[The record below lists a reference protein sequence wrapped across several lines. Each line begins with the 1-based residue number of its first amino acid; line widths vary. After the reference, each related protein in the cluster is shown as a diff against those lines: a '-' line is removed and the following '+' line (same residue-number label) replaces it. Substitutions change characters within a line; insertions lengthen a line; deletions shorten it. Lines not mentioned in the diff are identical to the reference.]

1 MRVSANKRLLL
12 VHAHPDDETINNGV
26 TMAKYAE
33 SGAHVTLVTCT
44 RGEEGEVLV
53 PELLNLA
60 SNKDD
65 KLGEHR
71 EIELSVA
78 DDKTNRLPRDE
89 RRAQL
94 LVAALEVFT
103 VAGYHSAAMDEIADR
118 ANVSKP
124 VLYQHFPSK
133 LDLYLAVLDLH
144 IDSLVFAIQ
153 KAIAS
158 NRENSARVAAT
169 VEAYFGFIDSEGE
182 AFRLLF
188 ESDMNVEP
196 QVRERL
202 NRMTYDCAAA
212 VSAVI
217 SIDTGLGKEESM
229 MLAVGIIGTVQ
240 TTARHWLDR
249 DGKIDRQRATELVMN
264 LIWRGISGFPKSQS

>member
-1 MRVSANKRLLL
+1 MS
-12 VHAHPDDETINNGV
+12 E
-26 TMAKYAE
+26 
-33 SGAHVTLVTCT
+33 
-44 RGEEGEVLV
+44 
-53 PELLNLA
+53 
-60 SNKDD
+60 D
-65 KLGEHR
+65 K
-71 EIELSVA
+71 V
-78 DDKTNRLPRDE
+78 NRLPRDE

-94 LVAALEVFT
+94 LSAALEVFT
-103 VAGYHSAAMDEIADR
+103 AAGYHSAAMDEIADR
-118 ANVSKP
+118 AKVSKP

-133 LDLYLAVLDLH
+133 LELYLAVLDLH

-153 KAIAS
+153 KAIAEHRD
-158 NRENSARVAAT
+158 NADRVKAT

-188 ESDMNVEP
+188 ESDMSLEP

-217 SIDTGLGKEESM
+217 SIDTGLAKEESM
-229 MLAVGIIGTVQ
+229 MLAVGLIGIVQ

-249 DGKIDRQRATELVMN
+249 DGKIDRTRATELVMN
-264 LIWRGISGFPKSQS
+264 LIWRGISGFPKSQQ

>member
-1 MRVSANKRLLL
+1 M
-12 VHAHPDDETINNGV
+12 DEK
-26 TMAKYAE
+26 AA
-33 SGAHVTLVTCT
+33 
-44 RGEEGEVLV
+44 
-53 PELLNLA
+53 
-60 SNKDD
+60 
-65 KLGEHR
+65 
-71 EIELSVA
+71 
-78 DDKTNRLPRDE
+78 RLPRDE

-103 VAGYHSAAMDEIADR
+103 AAGYHSAAMDEIADR
-118 ANVSKP
+118 AKVSKP

-133 LDLYLAVLDLH
+133 LELYLAVLDLH
-144 IDSLVFAIQ
+144 IDSLVFAFQ

-158 NRENSARVAAT
+158 TRENSSRVSAT
-169 VEAYFGFIDSEGE
+169 VEAYFGFINSEGE

-188 ESDMNVEP
+188 ESDMNLEP

>member
-1 MRVSANKRLLL
+1 MMSEDKSA
-12 VHAHPDDETINNGV
+12 
-26 TMAKYAE
+26 
-33 SGAHVTLVTCT
+33 
-44 RGEEGEVLV
+44 
-53 PELLNLA
+53 
-60 SNKDD
+60 
-65 KLGEHR
+65 
-71 EIELSVA
+71 
-78 DDKTNRLPRDE
+78 RLPRDE

-103 VAGYHSAAMDEIADR
+103 AAGYHSAAMDEIADR

-133 LDLYLAVLDLH
+133 LDLYLAVLDLQ

-158 NRENSARVAAT
+158 NRENSSRVAAT
-169 VEAYFGFIDSEGE
+169 VEAYFGFIDNEGE

-188 ESDMNVEP
+188 ESDVNLEP

-249 DGKIDRQRATELVMN
+249 DGKIDRKRATELVMN

>member
-1 MRVSANKRLLL
+1 MN
-12 VHAHPDDETINNGV
+12 
-26 TMAKYAE
+26 
-33 SGAHVTLVTCT
+33 
-44 RGEEGEVLV
+44 
-53 PELLNLA
+53 
-60 SNKDD
+60 DD
-65 KLGEHR
+65 K
-71 EIELSVA
+71 SA
-78 DDKTNRLPRDE
+78 RLPRDE

-94 LVAALEVFT
+94 LIAALEVFT

-133 LDLYLAVLDLH
+133 LDLYLAVLDMH

-158 NRENSARVAAT
+158 NRENSSRVAAT

-188 ESDMNVEP
+188 ESDMSLEP

-240 TTARHWLDR
+240 TAARHWLDR
-249 DGKIDRQRATELVMN
+249 DGKIDRKRATELVMN

>member
-1 MRVSANKRLLL
+1 MA
-12 VHAHPDDETINNGV
+12 DE
-26 TMAKYAE
+26 
-33 SGAHVTLVTCT
+33 
-44 RGEEGEVLV
+44 
-53 PELLNLA
+53 
-60 SNKDD
+60 
-65 KLGEHR
+65 
-71 EIELSVA
+71 
-78 DDKTNRLPRDE
+78 KTNRLPRDE

-103 VAGYHSAAMDEIADR
+103 AAGYHSAAMDEIADR
-118 ANVSKP
+118 AKVSKP

-133 LDLYLAVLDLH
+133 LELYLAVLDLH

-153 KAIAS
+153 KAIAA

-212 VSAVI
+212 ISAVI

-240 TTARHWLDR
+240 TSARHWLDR
-249 DGKIDRQRATELVMN
+249 DGKIDRRRATELVMN

>member
-1 MRVSANKRLLL
+1 MV
-12 VHAHPDDETINNGV
+12 
-26 TMAKYAE
+26 
-33 SGAHVTLVTCT
+33 
-44 RGEEGEVLV
+44 
-53 PELLNLA
+53 
-60 SNKDD
+60 DD
-65 KLGEHR
+65 K
-71 EIELSVA
+71 S
-78 DDKTNRLPRDE
+78 TRLPRDE

-133 LDLYLAVLDLH
+133 LELYLAVLDLH

-158 NRENSARVAAT
+158 NRENSSRVAAT

-188 ESDMNVEP
+188 ESDMNLEP

-249 DGKIDRQRATELVMN
+249 DGKIDRKRATELVMN
-264 LIWRGISGFPKSQS
+264 LIWRGISGFPKSRS

>member
-1 MRVSANKRLLL
+1 MV
-12 VHAHPDDETINNGV
+12 
-26 TMAKYAE
+26 
-33 SGAHVTLVTCT
+33 
-44 RGEEGEVLV
+44 
-53 PELLNLA
+53 
-60 SNKDD
+60 DD
-65 KLGEHR
+65 K
-71 EIELSVA
+71 SA
-78 DDKTNRLPRDE
+78 RLPRDE

-103 VAGYHSAAMDEIADR
+103 AAGYHSAAMDEIADR

-133 LDLYLAVLDLH
+133 LELYLAVLDLH

-158 NRENSARVAAT
+158 NRENSSRVAAT

-188 ESDMNVEP
+188 ESDMNLEP

-249 DGKIDRQRATELVMN
+249 DGKIDRKRATELVMN

>member
-1 MRVSANKRLLL
+1 MS
-12 VHAHPDDETINNGV
+12 E
-26 TMAKYAE
+26 
-33 SGAHVTLVTCT
+33 
-44 RGEEGEVLV
+44 
-53 PELLNLA
+53 
-60 SNKDD
+60 D
-65 KLGEHR
+65 K
-71 EIELSVA
+71 SV
-78 DDKTNRLPRDE
+78 RLPRDE

-103 VAGYHSAAMDEIADR
+103 AAGYHSAAMDEIADR

-133 LDLYLAVLDLH
+133 LELYLAVLDLH

-158 NRENSARVAAT
+158 NRENSSRVAAT
-169 VEAYFGFIDSEGE
+169 VEAYFGFIDNEGE

-188 ESDMNVEP
+188 ESDMNLEP

>member
-1 MRVSANKRLLL
+1 MTEDKSA
-12 VHAHPDDETINNGV
+12 
-26 TMAKYAE
+26 
-33 SGAHVTLVTCT
+33 
-44 RGEEGEVLV
+44 
-53 PELLNLA
+53 
-60 SNKDD
+60 
-65 KLGEHR
+65 
-71 EIELSVA
+71 
-78 DDKTNRLPRDE
+78 RLPRDE

-94 LVAALEVFT
+94 LIAALEVFT

-133 LDLYLAVLDLH
+133 LDLYLAVLDMH

-158 NRENSARVAAT
+158 NRENSSRVAAT
-169 VEAYFGFIDSEGE
+169 VDAYFGFIDSEGE

-188 ESDMNVEP
+188 ESDMSLEP

-240 TTARHWLDR
+240 TAARHWLDR
-249 DGKIDRQRATELVMN
+249 DGKIDRKRATELVMN

>member
-1 MRVSANKRLLL
+1 M
-12 VHAHPDDETINNGV
+12 T
-26 TMAKYAE
+26 
-33 SGAHVTLVTCT
+33 
-44 RGEEGEVLV
+44 
-53 PELLNLA
+53 
-60 SNKDD
+60 DD
-65 KLGEHR
+65 K
-71 EIELSVA
+71 SA
-78 DDKTNRLPRDE
+78 RLPRDE

-103 VAGYHSAAMDEIADR
+103 ASGYHSAAMDEIADR

-133 LDLYLAVLDLH
+133 LDLYLAVLDMH

-158 NRENSARVAAT
+158 NRENSSRVAAT
-169 VEAYFGFIDSEGE
+169 VEAYFGFIDSESE

-188 ESDMNVEP
+188 ESDMNLEP

>member
-1 MRVSANKRLLL
+1 M
-12 VHAHPDDETINNGV
+12 T
-26 TMAKYAE
+26 
-33 SGAHVTLVTCT
+33 
-44 RGEEGEVLV
+44 
-53 PELLNLA
+53 
-60 SNKDD
+60 DD
-65 KLGEHR
+65 K
-71 EIELSVA
+71 SA
-78 DDKTNRLPRDE
+78 RLPRDE

-103 VAGYHSAAMDEIADR
+103 VAGYHSASMDEIADR

-133 LDLYLAVLDLH
+133 LELYLAVLDMH

-158 NRENSARVAAT
+158 NRENSSRVAAT

-188 ESDMNVEP
+188 ESDMSLEP

-240 TTARHWLDR
+240 TSARHWLDR